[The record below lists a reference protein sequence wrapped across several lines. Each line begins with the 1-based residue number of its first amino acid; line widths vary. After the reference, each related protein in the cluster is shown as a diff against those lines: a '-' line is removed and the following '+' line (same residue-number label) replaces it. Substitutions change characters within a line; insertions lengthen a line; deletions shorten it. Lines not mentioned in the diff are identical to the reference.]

1 MSNLLKAPYQI
12 APPDCAVSGISTA
25 TVITEG
31 NFLAK
36 DRRRFFSLDLIKATG
51 RWTMHRTIRPNCR

>member
-1 MSNLLKAPYQI
+1 MSNLLQAPYQI

-31 NFLAK
+31 DFLAK
-36 DRRRFFSLDLIKATG
+36 DKRSFFS
-51 RWTMHRTIRPNCR
+51 WT